1 MYVVFCREKV
11 VVLQETGSHALME
24 LARQANLMGL
34 PHFLVDDTN
43 KTQVRQIFHHD
54 TGCISIAQ
62 YIC

>member
-43 KTQVRQIFHHD
+43 KTQVR
-54 TGCISIAQ
+54 
-62 YIC
+62 